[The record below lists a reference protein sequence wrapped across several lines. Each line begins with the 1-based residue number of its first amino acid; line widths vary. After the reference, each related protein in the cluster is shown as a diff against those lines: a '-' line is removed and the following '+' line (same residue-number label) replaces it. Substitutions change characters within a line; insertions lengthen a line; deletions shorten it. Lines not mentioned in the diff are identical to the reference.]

1 MISPKCHRRI
11 FVFCC
16 CCLFLVVVEA
26 SSNAAWNE
34 PVIDAKLTQNIRLHL
49 FSVHSRRCAIVCIY
63 FWILHY
69 KRSYMRRPW
78 VCLCTIIL
86 YDRRGFP
93 NAIVW
98 WATLMWSIRF
108 HTVDVAFL
116 WLITYTSHSLVVYK
130 NSSNRAKLHVW
141 AMSMCFCSH
150 RSRLPILLN
159 FPLWHFI
166 VKAKNRVAN
175 MRQTCHSSYG
185 SAKCSGK

>member
-1 MISPKCHRRI
+1 MQHEMSR
-11 FVFCC
+11 
-16 CCLFLVVVEA
+16 
-26 SSNAAWNE
+26 S
-34 PVIDAKLTQNIRLHL
+34 LTPNWHKT
-49 FSVHSRRCAIVCIY
+49 FGCIY
-63 FWILHY
+63 FQCTRGDVQSFAYIPGYCITNAHTWGGHEC
-69 KRSYMRRPW
+69 
-78 VCLCTIIL
+78 VCVLL
-86 YDRRGFP
+86 YCMTEGGFP